1 MMDTRTFLKTIL
13 PEDGYKFVG
22 LSRAGGSGIAH
33 KAYES
38 LELMAEAIASYD
50 KQTNLTVY
58 HACASYKEASYEAVV
73 NGETKRKYRGEPN
86 WGKAKA
92 FWADIDCG
100 EKKAAEGK
108 GYTTKSEAA
117 KAIRRFCIEK
127 GLPDPMIVDSGGG
140 IHCYWPLTKTVG
152 PRTWYEMATMLKAA
166 FKDAGLLVD
175 PTRTA
180 DMSSVLRPVG
190 THNRKPGRDVREV
203 KVKNTPTF
211 AVPEELFKQLKEITQ
226 FVELPQNNKFAAHA
240 GLNEDLTAH
249 LATLVE
255 SSADFELVKAG
266 CNVVSWASDPSN
278 QNNVEEPLWRG
289 LLGLV
294 KFCSDANQIAH
305 QVSAC
310 HSKYDSDE
318 TQQKLEG
325 WTAGPTS
332 CAYFAQYKPDLCAAC
347 THVAREAA

>member
-1 MMDTRTFLKTIL
+1 MDTLTFLKLIL

-22 LSRAGGSGIAH
+22 LSRAGSSGIAH

-38 LELMAEAIASYD
+38 LELMADAIAFYD

-58 HACASYKEASYEAVV
+58 HACAAYKEASYEAVV
-73 NGETKRKYRGEPN
+73 NGETKRKYRGQPN
-86 WGKAKA
+86 LLKAKSL
-92 FWADIDCG
+92 WCDIDCG

-108 GYTTKSEAA
+108 GYATKGDAV
-117 KAIRRFCIEK
+117 KAIGRFCAEK

-152 PRTWYEMATMLKAA
+152 PRKWNLMATMLKAA
-166 FKDAGLLVD
+166 FKEAGLLVD

-190 THNRKPGRDVREV
+190 SHNRKPGREVREV
-203 KVKNTPTF
+203 KTKSVPTF
-211 AVPEELFKQLKEITQ
+211 VVPEQLFKTLSEITQ
-226 FVELPQNNKFAAHA
+226 SVELPHNNKYAEHVA
-240 GLNEDLTAH
+240 LNDDLTAH

-255 SSADFELVKAG
+255 ASVDFELVKAG
-266 CNVVSWASDPSN
+266 CNVVAWASDPSN

-289 LLGLV
+289 LLGIV
-294 KFCSDANQIAH
+294 KFCDEASQLAH
-305 QVSAC
+305 QVSAH

-318 TQQKLEG
+318 TLQKLEG
-325 WTAGPTS
+325 WTTGPTT
-332 CAYFAQYKPDLCAAC
+332 CAYFASYKPDLCRACKHIEAVAA
-347 THVAREAA
+347 